1 MPILVPL
8 KPSFAND
15 AEKTV
20 WKSLKDSLPDDVYL
34 FHGVRVTDNKNDKEA
49 DLVVLW
55 PNKGIAFIEVKGGH
69 ITPASDG
76 KFIQKSLRKK
86 EPIDPVSQIHG
97 AMYAI
102 RDWIGHQTSLN
113 YHSPQNFLVA
123 FPNSFLASS
132 YQSSKISRSQFIDK
146 DDLANSADI
155 VRQAI
160 EVKTGYTVSPDA
172 DDCARIAHV
181 LMASIIDVTD
191 VAELAKV
198 IDKRSEEIEQYI
210 TDNVKLLDFVCD
222 VRRFHVQGTAG
233 TGKTALA
240 MAHAQRLKQQGLRVA
255 FLCYSRG
262 LALYIRHQ
270 TESLPRDER
279 IDVVK
284 TFHALGNEWGM
295 HIPENAGDDFWD
307 QTAINTFTNLAK
319 NARDEDKFDAIII
332 DEAQDFGPHWWN
344 VVEELLRPSDNA
356 GIYAFGD
363 SSQEIFGRSSGFELA
378 YVPLR
383 LQVNLRNCDPIAA
396 LSHNISREDT
406 ATIGID
412 GPNVF
417 YVEMPEDAT
426 KYEFITAGD
435 DMVEYLHEFYEARHI
450 AMLTTKSRHP
460 RHAELAD
467 VDKDN
472 HLRTMWNSKE
482 TFYGTV
488 SGFKGLE
495 RNCVVL
501 VVDGFHPDMNVKET
515 LYTGITRARDLLVIV
530 AQKSVMNQVFDDAT
544 INSLDRIDLD
554 NE

>member
-1 MPILVPL
+1 
-8 KPSFAND
+8 
-15 AEKTV
+15 
-20 WKSLKDSLPDDVYL
+20 
-34 FHGVRVTDNKNDKEA
+34 
-49 DLVVLW
+49 
-55 PNKGIAFIEVKGGH
+55 
-69 ITPASDG
+69 
-76 KFIQKSLRKK
+76 
-86 EPIDPVSQIHG
+86 
-97 AMYAI
+97 
-102 RDWIGHQTSLN
+102 
-113 YHSPQNFLVA
+113 
-123 FPNSFLASS
+123 
-132 YQSSKISRSQFIDK
+132 
-146 DDLANSADI
+146 
-155 VRQAI
+155 
-160 EVKTGYTVSPDA
+160 
-172 DDCARIAHV
+172 
-181 LMASIIDVTD
+181 
-191 VAELAKV
+191 
-198 IDKRSEEIEQYI
+198 
-210 TDNVKLLDFVCD
+210 
-222 VRRFHVQGTAG
+222 
-233 TGKTALA
+233 
-240 MAHAQRLKQQGLRVA
+240 MAHAQRLKRQGLRVA
-255 FLCYSRG
+255 FLCYTRG
-262 LALYIRHQ
+262 LSLYIRHQ

-295 HIPENAGDDFWD
+295 HIPDNAGDAFWD
-307 QTAINTFTNLAK
+307 QTSIDTFTNLAK

-344 VVEELLRPSDNA
+344 VVEELLRPSANA

-417 YVEMPEDAT
+417 YVEMPEDST
-426 KYEFITAGD
+426 KYDFITAGD

-450 AMLTTKSRHP
+450 AMLTSKSRHP
-460 RHAELAD
+460 RHEELAK
-467 VDKDN
+467 VDKDH

-530 AQKSVMNQVFDDAT
+530 AQRSVMKQVFDEKT
-544 INSLDRIDLD
+544 IDSLNRIDLD
-554 NE
+554 AN